1 MTVMKSNA
9 FYSGE
14 KISLIRSDASMNDTY
29 ANTEET
35 IAEVRKF
42 VKAFNLFTWKNSNI
56 EMNEIPL

>member
-1 MTVMKSNA
+1 MKSNA

-42 VKAFNLFTWKNSNI
+42 VKAFNLFT
-56 EMNEIPL
+56 